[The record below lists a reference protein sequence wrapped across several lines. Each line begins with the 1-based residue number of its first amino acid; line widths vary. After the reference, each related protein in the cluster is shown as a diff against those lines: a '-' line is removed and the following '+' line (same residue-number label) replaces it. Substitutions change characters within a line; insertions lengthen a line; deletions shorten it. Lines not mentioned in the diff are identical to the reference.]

1 MNLDNGVYLA
11 ILLNKYFY
19 LVKCMYLD
27 NGMFQNS
34 YLGKGIQYIWYTTG
48 KKKST
53 TFFLSTSL
61 L

>member
-11 ILLNKYFY
+11 IFLNKYLY

-34 YLGKGIQYIWYTTG
+34 YLDKGI
-48 KKKST
+48 
-53 TFFLSTSL
+53 FLDKFV
-61 L
+61 